1 VLISVCFEC
10 VIIPWKWRPSVP
22 ENLRNE
28 VLVRKQQSRNER
40 GCEKKVVELI
50 KDMGG
55 WVENN
60 QSRVEKGMCTGLL

>member
-1 VLISVCFEC
+1 M
-10 VIIPWKWRPSVP
+10 PWKWRPSVP

-28 VLVRKQQSRNER
+28 ALVCKQQSRNEW
-40 GCEKKVVELI
+40 GCEKKIVELI

-55 WVENN
+55 GVENH